1 MRQTALAMSGTTSN
15 DDSAWM
21 AGGSDIM
28 RNAMQFRRITPNVP
42 HLIPILDGLSASAVV
57 CEVGCGPG
65 GITLDI
71 AQRYPHLIVLGM
83 CSDRNRITMNWSLL
97 WKHA

>member
-1 MRQTALAMSGTTSN
+1 MSTP
-15 DDSAWM
+15 DSEDAWM

-28 RNAMQFRRITPNVP
+28 RNAMQTRRITPNVP
-42 HLIPILDGLSASAVV
+42 HLLPILDALPDAAVV

-71 AQRYPHLIVLGM
+71 AQEYPHLTVLGM
-83 CSDRNRITMNWSLL
+83 DIDAKSIKVCGLFG
-97 WKHA
+97 A